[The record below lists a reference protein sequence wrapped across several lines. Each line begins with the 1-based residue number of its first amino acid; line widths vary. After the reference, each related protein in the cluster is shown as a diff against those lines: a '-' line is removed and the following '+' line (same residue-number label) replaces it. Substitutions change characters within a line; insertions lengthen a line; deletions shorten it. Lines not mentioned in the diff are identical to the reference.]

1 MSEINSE
8 ASFTVLDS
16 DLVRALDS
24 LPPASS
30 YLVALSGGLDSS
42 ALLTAMLQWR
52 NGVEHSPVLSKPAHT
67 KPALKTT
74 PPTIRALHVNHG
86 LSPHADDWVEHCEA
100 LCRSHSVPLI
110 TVNVEI
116 PTGRGGFEALARKA
130 RYQAFAGHLREDE
143 VLVLAHHRDDQLE
156 TILMRMQKGVDV
168 ALLAGIPESREI
180 AKGFLA
186 RPWLGITRQQIEL
199 WAQAQGIT
207 WVEDESNS
215 DLAFTRNR
223 LRHQVLPKLSEP
235 LCHELLRLS
244 DASKR
249 LVECQAELCDNALA
263 LCSGFGFL
271 GQSVLMVDSLRGFSR
286 DAVERLLRAWLSQQN
301 VPQPSEALVKR
312 FYSEFVHASESARSL
327 LAWRGIELRLYAGKI
342 YLEKP
347 SASTWRRVDEAQA
360 GERGVGVSKA
370 GEASPHWQGVYKES
384 ETPLILENGKYR
396 IVIESSVPFELRTR
410 KANDRF
416 GGQPLKRYWRE
427 LGLPNWLRE
436 DFPLLVIAGE
446 LEWAGSETSDPE
458 LSIEWL
464 IEH

>member
-52 NGVEHSPVLSKPAHT
+52 NGVEHLPAHPGT
-67 KPALKTT
+67 ALTSAN
-74 PPTIRALHVNHG
+74 PTIRALHVNHG
-86 LSPHADDWVEHCEA
+86 VSPHADDWVEHCEA

-130 RYQAFAGHLREDE
+130 RYQAFTKHLREHE

-168 ALLAGIPESREI
+168 ALLAGIPESRKI
-180 AKGFLA
+180 ARGFLA
-186 RPWLGITRQQIEL
+186 RPWLGITRQQIKL
-199 WAQAQGIT
+199 WAQAQGIA

-215 DLAFTRNR
+215 DLTFTRNR

-249 LVECQAELCDNALA
+249 LVECQTELCDNALP

-271 GQSVLMVDSLRGFSR
+271 GQSVLMTTSLQRFSR
-286 DAVERLLRAWLSQQN
+286 DALERLLRAWLSQQN

-327 LAWRGIELRLYAGKI
+327 LAWRGVELRLYAGKI

-347 SASTWRRVDEAQA
+347 SASTWRRVEEVQE
-360 GERGVGVSKA
+360 GERKA
-370 GEASPHWQGVYKES
+370 GEASPHWQGVCKES
-384 ETPLILENGKYR
+384 PAPIVLENGKYR

-410 KANDRF
+410 KPHDRF
-416 GGQPLKRYWRE
+416 DGQTLKRYWRE

-446 LEWAGSETSDPE
+446 LVWAGGNLDVNAEPE
-458 LSIEWL
+458 IKINLSVEG
-464 IEH
+464 E